1 MPKMVVY
8 ELFEVTAANP
18 EEAVEKAQKDARSKK
33 SVFQAAPSLR
43 ELMHPV
49 HLLDA
54 EASFGSIGA
63 GGKVPPDERES
74 GIAEDYAESAE

>member
-8 ELFEVTAANP
+8 ELFEVTAASP

-33 SVFQAAPSLR
+33 SILQAAPSLR
-43 ELMHPV
+43 ELTHPV

-54 EASFGSIGA
+54 EAAFGSIGS
-63 GGKVPPDERES
+63 GGKVSAEDR
-74 GIAEDYAESAE
+74 IAEDYAESAE